1 MSDDTNGQGT
11 PPSWTPPPPGNP
23 TPPPP
28 PQQDFQAHQGAPSGD
43 PTGSTP
49 QPATKSR
56 PNVNLSPEIVLGVVA
71 VLGVVLGLVLKVE
84 PKFGASATTADG
96 KVKLWDAMGW
106 PWSILAIVAAVAT
119 LVPAF
124 RGAINVSEKL
134 ASTITM
140 VAAAAL
146 VFWWV
151 LFVLPVISLTTG
163 FLATVGVAAGVG
175 AVWLTRDT
183 SPAES

>member
-1 MSDDTNGQGT
+1 MSDDTNAQGT
-11 PPSWTPPPPGNP
+11 PPSWTPPPPGNA

-28 PQQDFQAHQGAPSGD
+28 PQQDVRAYQGASSPDATGGSAQ
-43 PTGSTP
+43 PTTR
-49 QPATKSR
+49 TR
-56 PNVNLSPEIVLGVVA
+56 PKINLSPEIILGLVA
-71 VLGVVLGLVLKVE
+71 VLGVVLGLLLEVE
-84 PKFGASATTADG
+84 PKFGASATSVDG

-106 PWSILAIVAAVAT
+106 PWSVLAIVAAVAT
-119 LVPAF
+119 LLPAF
-124 RGAINVSEKL
+124 HGSLNVSEKL
-134 ASTITM
+134 ASTIAT

-175 AVWLTRDT
+175 AVWLSRDKVT
-183 SPAES
+183 AAS

>member
-1 MSDDTNGQGT
+1 MSDDTNAQGT

-28 PQQDFQAHQGAPSGD
+28 PQQEYQAFQGGGD

-49 QPATKSR
+49 QPVAKSG

-71 VLGVVLGLVLKVE
+71 VLGVVLGLLLKVE
-84 PKFGASATTADG
+84 PKFGASPTTTDG
-96 KVKLWDAMGW
+96 KVQLWDAMGW

-119 LVPAF
+119 LLPAF
-124 RGAINVSEKL
+124 RNAINVSEKL

-146 VFWWV
+146 IFWWV

-163 FLATVGVAAGVG
+163 FLATAGVAAGVG
-175 AVWLTRDT
+175 AVWLSRDT

>member
-1 MSDDTNGQGT
+1 MSDDSNAQGG
-11 PPSWTPPPPGNP
+11 PSWTPPPPGNP

-28 PQQDFQAHQGAPSGD
+28 PQQEYQAYQGAPSGD
-43 PTGSTP
+43 PTGGTP
-49 QPATKSR
+49 QPAAKSG
-56 PNVNLSPEIVLGVVA
+56 PNINFSPEVVLGIVA
-71 VLGVVLGLVLKVE
+71 VLGVVLGLLLKVE
-84 PKFGASATTADG
+84 PKFGASATTTDG
-96 KVKLWDAMGW
+96 KFKLWDAMGW

-119 LVPAF
+119 LLPAF
-124 RGAINVSEKL
+124 RSALNVSEKL

-151 LFVLPVISLTTG
+151 LFVLPVISITTG

-175 AVWLTRDT
+175 AVWMSREKGAD
-183 SPAES
+183 ES

>member
-28 PQQDFQAHQGAPSGD
+28 PQQEYQAIQGGTD
-43 PTGSTP
+43 PTGGTP
-49 QPATKSR
+49 QPVAKSG
-56 PNVNLSPEIVLGVVA
+56 PNVSLSPEIVLGVVA
-71 VLGVVLGLVLKVE
+71 VLGVVLGLLLKVE
-84 PKFGASATTADG
+84 PKFGASPTSADG

-119 LVPAF
+119 LLPAF
-124 RGAINVSEKL
+124 RSAINVSEKL
-134 ASTITM
+134 ASAIAM

-146 VFWWV
+146 IFWWV

-175 AVWLTRDT
+175 AVWLSRDT
-183 SPAES
+183 APAEA